1 MEGEKKEGLAD
12 DQLDEV
18 ISGLV
23 EEYKKKHNEEPS
35 EEVMKQWIETIK
47 SANLEMGA
55 AAKEAEA
62 QAAPVN
68 ADTTSTA
75 VLTGADIDELMGIA
89 WECLEAS
96 RVIYSRLL
104 ESLAGKEGTTTAKK
118 LLAKTLLRLGD
129 HSMEIGRFEF
139 AVSDFEK
146 CLKLREEVFETASRE
161 IPDVHSVLATAFL
174 YASSEEN
181 DMNAAKLK
189 RFKALM
195 HYTKATEAILALRQ
209 KLLGYDAVAFDPLDT
224 KLFQD
229 NEEEDESTLSK
240 KPVSEAKQ
248 TVSSLSDTAKT
259 FLANIKARLKSI
271 EGVVEA
277 KTVDASSTKDED
289 KKEAAELTE
298 IVKEMVMK
306 VDDVIQV
313 LENPEASEAMT
324 KSAEIV
330 EEAIEK
336 AAASASAFDKPTL
349 DAKESE
355 ENESGNAKG
364 EPTNLLQA
372 RKKVDSPAGI
382 KRQVEG
388 EATSKEAVQTLNVKR
403 KAEAPAATDETSG
416 AKKIK
421 A

>member
-1 MEGEKKEGLAD
+1 MVD

-18 ISGLV
+18 IKGLV

-55 AAKEAEA
+55 APEKKEGEA
-62 QAAPVN
+62 TEK
-68 ADTTSTA
+68 TTPNGPST

-104 ESLAGKEGTTTAKK
+104 ESIQSEKKGKDAEMEAKK
-118 LLAKTLLRLGD
+118 LLSKTLLRLGD

-139 AVSDFEK
+139 AVADFEK
-146 CLKLREEVFETASRE
+146 CLKLREEVFEKASRE

-181 DMNAAKLK
+181 DMDAAKLK

-195 HYTKATEAILALRQ
+195 HYTKATEAILALRE
-209 KLLGYDAVAFDPLDT
+209 KLLGYDEVVFEPLDA
-224 KLFQD
+224 KLFTKED
-229 NEEEDESTLSK
+229 DEEEDSKLSK
-240 KPVSEAKQ
+240 KPANEAKQ
-248 TVSSLSDTAKT
+248 TVGTLSENATT
-259 FLANIKARLKSI
+259 FLAKIKERLKAF
-271 EGVVEA
+271 EEVVKA
-277 KTVDASSTKDED
+277 KTVDASAAKTED
-289 KKEAAELTE
+289 KTEATELTE
-298 IVKEMVMK
+298 IVKEMVLK
-306 VDDVIQV
+306 VEDVIQV

-330 EEAIEK
+330 EEAMEK
-336 AAASASAFDKPTL
+336 AAASTSAFDKPTL
-349 DAKESE
+349 GASESE
-355 ENESGNAKG
+355 ENTSGNAQG

-372 RKKVDSPAGI
+372 RKKVESPAGI
-382 KRQVEG
+382 KLQVEG
-388 EATSKEAVQTLNVKR
+388 GSATKAEVQTLNVKR
-403 KAEAPAATDETSG
+403 KADAPATSDDTNA